1 MIVLTGE
8 VLIDLI
14 GRNVNSRSTLAYTG
28 ILGGSALNTASI
40 LARAGAPTRF
50 VSELGQDFLGSW
62 AIARIA
68 ERKIETRFIQQ
79 LPGVATPLS
88 LAEVDEQG
96 NARFSFYRDFGST
109 QFSPDSAAMA
119 RAKWFHF
126 GSMSAFDPR
135 NSPGIE
141 SLLEIAREYDVLVSF
156 DPNLHTPPDEA
167 YWEQLRRYMPY
178 ISVLKAS
185 LDDARLLF
193 PTAPDDPQILL
204 ENLVELGAP
213 VTVLTL
219 GAAGAMAAFRTRMM
233 RVPGVKV
240 TVVDTIG
247 AGDAF
252 TAALIYG
259 MRKQD
264 IGSRMELLTWD
275 GTQLPVILASSC
287 HLAAITCTVE
297 GASPPEQPLHAWWER
312 FG

>member
-8 VLIDLI
+8 ILIDLI
-14 GRNVNSRSTLAYTG
+14 GHNKDARSTLAFTG

-40 LARAGAPTRF
+40 LARVGAPTRF
-50 VSELGQDFLGSW
+50 VGEVGQDFLGDW

-68 ERKIETRFIQQ
+68 ERKIETRFIRQ
-79 LPGVATPLS
+79 LAGVPTPLS
-88 LAEVDEQG
+88 VAEVDTEGEAQ
-96 NARFSFYRDFGST
+96 FSFYRAFGET
-109 QFSPDSAAMA
+109 RFNPDSAAMA

-126 GSMSAFDPR
+126 GSLSAFDPR

-141 SLLEIAREYDVLVSF
+141 NLLEIAREYDVLVSF
-156 DPNLHTPPDEA
+156 DPNLHARPNEA

-178 ISVLKAS
+178 VSVLKAS
-185 LDDARLLF
+185 LDDARFLF
-193 PTAPDDPQILL
+193 PNAGNDPKILL
-204 ENLVELGAP
+204 EHLVELGAP

-233 RVPGVKV
+233 QVPAVRVSVS
-240 TVVDTIG
+240 DTIG

-252 TAALIYG
+252 TAGLIYG
-259 MRKQD
+259 MLKQE
-264 IGSRMELLTWD
+264 IGSRMELLSWD
-275 GTQLPVILASSC
+275 GTQLPVILASSN

-297 GASPPEQPLHAWWER
+297 GASPPEQPLNAWWER